1 MENDPNE
8 TVLHRSVLEEGGI
21 VPLDTRIVKML
32 IMEKTSE
39 FFTNYLDL
47 SCSFWEPIK
56 REIDNLDGMQDN
68 QKVRLVGRLIGW
80 HEFLTKQYNELV
92 DPSEGMLEA
101 GVTDKDFNG
110 PAGIPWFSVAV
121 QRFMRQIANFYFWTQ
136 YLKRRYGNRA
146 AMDVEDP
153 AIVPI
158 TQLTRKDVRDRQQ
171 YFAALNDTGYK
182 PTRLFSLS
190 SVHRSNLER
199 EKSYGGTYSE
209 SVRTET
215 GPDRVL
221 IYNVR
226 DARYLNGL
234 TGIVE
239 GKHEGHWVVQ
249 LDENDVVEPGR
260 IILGENEVLFFNGA
274 PAEVLAEDVQTEDEY
289 EEEYQDLMLEDVAQ
303 DKFKDDVIDLIGEFT
318 SEHASWD

>member
-1 MENDPNE
+1 MVD
-8 TVLHRSVLEEGGI
+8 
-21 VPLDTRIVKML
+21 
-32 IMEKTSE
+32 TSE
-39 FFTNYLDL
+39 GL
-47 SCSFWEPIK
+47 
-56 REIDNLDGMQDN
+56 
-68 QKVRLVGRLIGW
+68 
-80 HEFLTKQYNELV
+80 
-92 DPSEGMLEA
+92 LEA

-289 EEEYQDLMLEDVAQ
+289 EEEDQALMLEDVAQ